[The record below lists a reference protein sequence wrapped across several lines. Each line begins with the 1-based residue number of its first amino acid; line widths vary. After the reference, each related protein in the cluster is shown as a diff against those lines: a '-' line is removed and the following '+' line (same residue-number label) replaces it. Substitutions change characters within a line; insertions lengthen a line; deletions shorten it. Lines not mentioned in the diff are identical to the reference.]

1 MSCRLQYP
9 PRPCGRAPR
18 PHVLARGNLGKA
30 SRTSLPDSKTRLIK
44 MDSTGF
50 HFIHKDQLVDS
61 VNTRACRVQVQ
72 WRRAPHASAYSTAFL
87 FRFGS
92 ELPHSL
98 YRYVYVT
105 SQMWLIQAKLH
116 HATQSTCRC
125 TYTRASISGWL
136 IFLESWLTQLPNRAG
151 WIHTYIQY

>member
-1 MSCRLQYP
+1 MSCRLQYM

-30 SRTSLPDSKTRLIK
+30 SRTSLPDSKTRLTK
-44 MDSTGF
+44 MDLSGF
-50 HFIHKDQLVDS
+50 HSIHKDQLVDS

-98 YRYVYVT
+98 YHISHEGQKR
-105 SQMWLIQAKLH
+105 LF
-116 HATQSTCRC
+116 RC
-125 TYTRASISGWL
+125 H
-136 IFLESWLTQLPNRAG
+136 LTHLRLKMDKSVMKGIKFRPRVK
-151 WIHTYIQY
+151 